1 MRSVHKTMSDASDKI
16 AVAALTPMLWDVVCL
31 TVAAPLHNHCQMHFF
46 LGIGAVLI
54 IQVKALYVRGS
65 GGVASFSKHEE

>member
-1 MRSVHKTMSDASDKI
+1 MYQMSL
-16 AVAALTPMLWDVVCL
+16 VAFKLKGVKL
-31 TVAAPLHNHCQMHFF
+31 
-46 LGIGAVLI
+46 AVLI